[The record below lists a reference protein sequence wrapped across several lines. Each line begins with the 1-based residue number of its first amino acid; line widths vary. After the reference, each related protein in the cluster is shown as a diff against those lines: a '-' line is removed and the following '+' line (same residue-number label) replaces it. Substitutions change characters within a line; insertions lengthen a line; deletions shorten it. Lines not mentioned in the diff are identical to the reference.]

1 MHAHRTEFP
10 VAVMCAVLK
19 VSRSGYYAWCRRPV
33 CLRRQQ
39 EQALREQIRTIHC
52 DSRGTYGSPRVW
64 RDLRDQGHGCGRH
77 RVARLM
83 RKDGLRAKVK
93 RRFKAT
99 TDSRH
104 QLPVAANL
112 VSRAFNP
119 EAPNRLWA
127 GDITYIWTAEGWL
140 YLAVVL
146 DLFSRTVAGWAMAE
160 RMSRSLAMDALRMAV
175 ARRRPG
181 VGVIHH
187 SDRGSQYA
195 SADFQAL
202 LATHGMR
209 CSMSRKGDC
218 WDNAPVE
225 SFFGTLK
232 QELVFHERYATRAQ
246 ARQSIFDYIER
257 FYNRRR
263 RHSSLGYMS
272 PASFEEAQ
280 FKRAA

>member
-1 MHAHRTEFP
+1 MQTHRTAFP
-10 VAVMCAVLK
+10 VALMCTVLK
-19 VSRSGYYAWCRRPV
+19 VSRSGYYACCRRPV
-33 CLRRQQ
+33 GPRRQQ
-39 EQALREQIRTIHC
+39 NEALRERIRAIHR

-64 RDLRDQGHGCGRH
+64 RELRDQGQRCGRH

-83 RKDGLRAKVK
+83 RKDGLAAKVK

-104 QLPVAANL
+104 RLPVAANL
-112 VSRAFNP
+112 VSRDFSP

-127 GDITYIWTAEGWL
+127 GDITHIWTSEGWL

-146 DLFSRTVAGWAMAE
+146 DLFSRAVVGWAMTE
-160 RMSRSLAMDALRMAV
+160 TLSRRLVMGALRMAV
-175 ARRRPG
+175 ARRRPEA
-181 VGVIHH
+181 GVIHH

-202 LATHGMR
+202 LSTHGLR

-246 ARQSIFDYIER
+246 ARQSIFEYIER

-263 RHSSLGYMS
+263 RHSSLGYLS
-272 PASFEEAQ
+272 PAAFEEAQ
-280 FKRAA
+280 FQRAA

>member
-1 MHAHRTEFP
+1 
-10 VAVMCAVLK
+10 MCAVLK
-19 VSRSGYYAWCRRPV
+19 VSRSGYYAWCQRPV
-33 CLRRQQ
+33 CARRQQ
-39 EQALREQIRTIHC
+39 AEVLREQIRTIHR

-64 RDLRDQGHGCGRH
+64 RELRDQGHGCGRH

-112 VSRAFNP
+112 VSRDFSP

-127 GDITYIWTAEGWL
+127 GDITYVWTAEGWL

-146 DLFSRTVAGWAMAE
+146 DLFSRMVVGWAMSA
-160 RMSRSLAMDALRMAV
+160 RMSRGLVMDALRMGV

-181 VGVIHH
+181 AGVIHH
-187 SDRGSQYA
+187 SDRGAQYA
-195 SADFQAL
+195 SGDFQRL
-202 LATHGMR
+202 LAAHGMR

-232 QELVFHERYATRAQ
+232 QELVFHERYTTRAQ
-246 ARQSIFDYIER
+246 ARQSIFEYIER

-263 RHSSLGYMS
+263 RHSSLGYMT